1 MVTGSQ
7 GIKSEIPIH
16 VLASEKLEKNQGIA
30 KILDSSQSRADFAP
44 VSESAQTASR
54 VTAVTRARDLRPYV
68 SRRRRCRRGSTNLGS
83 VDRVDLMGRGAHMKN
98 PVIGLTVC
106 TIANSLKM
114 VGIESLQPP
123 INRRFLWFYELVN
136 LKCEKV
142 IFE

>member
-1 MVTGSQ
+1 
-7 GIKSEIPIH
+7 
-16 VLASEKLEKNQGIA
+16 
-30 KILDSSQSRADFAP
+30 
-44 VSESAQTASR
+44 
-54 VTAVTRARDLRPYV
+54 
-68 SRRRRCRRGSTNLGS
+68 
-83 VDRVDLMGRGAHMKN
+83 MKN